1 MKRIHYILTVAFF
14 GLCLMA
20 YAGKDSSSQEK
31 SSEQVLEDID
41 TESEESSE
49 YVFEDMDTEC
59 DQDTFSLKDRIW
71 QVYYST
77 DGESLKICEL
87 DEGEVVAENSIS
99 YRDFCDANIS
109 YISMI
114 DEKTG
119 YLLCCGT
126 PGMGQMEKFLF
137 KTNDGWNTY
146 EMVADLSEAI
156 GNYPTDIAFAAE
168 DYGIITVN
176 YHGYDTYAY
185 FTKDGGI
192 NWSDLIVDNF
202 KTDYLYTEGE
212 EINWD
217 GAQWEIAL
225 SLHKD
230 NDIIYTNYTSDDG
243 KIWSLKE

>member
-1 MKRIHYILTVAFF
+1 MVYGVMKRIHYILTAAFL

-20 YAGKDSSSQEK
+20 CAGKDSSSQ
-31 SSEQVLEDID
+31 
-41 TESEESSE
+41 EESSE
-49 YVFEDMDTEC
+49 YVFEDIDTES

-71 QVYYST
+71 KVYYST

-87 DEGEVVAENSIS
+87 NEGKVVAENCIS
-99 YRDFCDANIS
+99 YRDFCDANKS

-126 PGMGQMEKFLF
+126 PGLGQMDKFLF
-137 KTNDGWNTY
+137 KTNDGWNTC

-243 KIWSLKE
+243 EIWSLKE

>member
-1 MKRIHYILTVAFF
+1 LTVASF

-20 YAGKDSSSQEK
+20 CAGKDSSSQEESSEQVFEGIDAESEEK
-31 SSEQVLEDID
+31 SSEQVFGDI
-41 TESEESSE
+41 
-49 YVFEDMDTEC
+49 DTEC
-59 DQDTFSLKDRIW
+59 DQDTFSLKDRSW

-77 DGESLKICEL
+77 DGESLKIGEL
-87 DEGEVVAENSIS
+87 NEGEVEAENSIS

-126 PGMGQMEKFLF
+126 PAMGQMDKFLF

-146 EMVADLSEAI
+146 EMVADLSEVI

-192 NWSDLIVDNF
+192 NWSELVVDDF
-202 KTDYLYTEGE
+202 ETGYTEGE

-225 SLHKD
+225 SIHKD
-230 NDIIYTNYTSDDG
+230 DDIIYANYTSDDG
-243 KIWSLKE
+243 TIWSLKN